1 MKSSELCRDQQ
12 DRRRDIRKHTN
23 PSGEHDLNGID
34 YLEVDESQTRLTV
47 YFIAKAPA
55 HITENNVRIDG
66 GIRIRNIRVKA
77 IHRCNPEDPRADGC
91 LQIEVDHPGDFSTY
105 TLRLVNTD
113 ARGRPGNEP
122 LEGFDPRYAQLD
134 FSFKA
139 RCPTDLDCAP
149 SDTCPPPTL
158 DEPEINYLGKDYNS
172 FRQLILDRLS
182 LIMPDWKERH
192 VPDIGITLVELLA
205 YAGDYL
211 SYYQDAVANEAY
223 LDTARQRISVRRHA
237 KLVDYQMHEGCNA
250 RAWVY
255 VTVEEDTKE
264 NAPLAKAENVY
275 FISSHDRSFG
285 EVLNSDD
292 LRDVP
297 FSDYEVFEPV
307 IQEPNQPLQ
316 FYVKHN
322 DISFYTWHERECCL
336 PRGATSATL
345 RDEWVV
351 EQKEPPQDN
360 GQGYEDQ
367 SASYPQ
373 SKEQSSGKGQKRI
386 PSRAPKKPSRKIPYD
401 EPDPD
406 VPPTTPPRS
415 RHLRLKAGDVL
426 IFEEMFGPFT
436 GVQADADPSHRHV
449 VRLTK
454 VEPGVDVLYDQ
465 PVLEIEWAAEDAL
478 PFPLCI
484 SAIGRA
490 PECRY
495 REDIS
500 IAHGNVLLVDHGRR
514 VGSTG
519 TESPEAWEV
528 PTAQEE
534 DAGCLAAGEPRETLL
549 RAGEFHPRLKR
560 QPLTYAAPF
569 PVPAAVARQQ
579 FHLLWRLM
587 ARVRARIER
596 LWREIRAGRPLTD
609 EEIAE
614 LRAIFGSGALK
625 SVGSLD
631 SDEQAKLIERLLQ
644 HEERLLAKKARRVKS
659 LTARAMAGYVLGQ
672 FEEDELAD
680 MFGMRLLED
689 VGLRGNQLTG
699 PASLALTQDPR
710 EALPCVS
717 LREEN
722 LVGETPRQTPGTWL
736 PQSDLLETSGQDRNF
751 VVEIDNDGRAHL
763 RFGDGDCGRAPIPE
777 TKLTA
782 TYRVGN
788 GTRGNV
794 GAEAISHL
802 VFRQPVSGTNPRV
815 RNPLPAVG
823 GVDLEPL
830 AEAKLFAP
838 MTFRGQ
844 LERAV
849 TRDDYALLAQQSAP
863 AKIQQTAAA
872 PLRWTGSWYEV
883 QVAIDPFDS
892 EDLDQD
898 LRELVEGAL
907 YRYRRIGHDL
917 RVQPAKYV
925 ALDIILTVC
934 VLPHYLRAHVKAD
947 LMDLFSNRMLPAG
960 KPGFFHPNNLSFG
973 EGIYL
978 SKLVAAAQGVTGV
991 ETVRVTQLQRL
1002 YEAPNNEIDNGVL
1015 PLGPLEVGRLDN
1027 DRSLPEHGK
1036 LLLNIKGG
1044 R

>member
-1 MKSSELCRDQQ
+1 MKSSEVCRDQQ
-12 DRRRDIRKHTN
+12 DRRRDIRKHQN
-23 PSGEHDLNGID
+23 SSGERDLNGID
-34 YLEVDESQTRLTV
+34 YLEVDESQTILTV

-55 HITENNVRIDG
+55 DLTESNIRIDG
-66 GIRIRNIRVKA
+66 GIRIRNFQVRS
-77 IHRCNPEDPRADGC
+77 IHRCDPEDPRADGC
-91 LQIEVDHPGDFSTY
+91 LKIEVDRPGDFSTY
-105 TLRLVNTD
+105 TLRLVNAD

-122 LEGFDPRYAQLD
+122 LAGFDPRYAQLD

-139 RCPTDLDCAP
+139 SCPTDLDCAP
-149 SDTCPPPTL
+149 ADTCPPPTL

-205 YAGDYL
+205 YVGDYL
-211 SYYQDAVANEAY
+211 SYYQDAVATEAY

-250 RAWVY
+250 RAWVQ
-255 VTVEEDTKE
+255 VTVDEDTKDG
-264 NAPLAKAENVY
+264 APLGVAGKFY
-275 FISSHDRSFG
+275 FISSNDRSFG
-285 EVLNSDD
+285 GVLNSED

-307 IQEPNQPLQ
+307 VQDPSQPLR

-336 PRGATSATL
+336 SRGATSATL
-345 RDEWVV
+345 KDEWVA
-351 EQKEPPQDN
+351 EEN
-360 GQGYEDQ
+360 GPKHEDDGYGDENK
-367 SASYPQ
+367 SASYGQ
-373 SKEQSSGKGQKRI
+373 REGKRPGKSQKRI
-386 PSRAPKKPSRKIPYD
+386 PYRTEKKPGRKNYDD
-401 EPDPD
+401 EPDQD
-406 VPPTTPPRS
+406 VPKPPRS

-426 IFEEMFGPFT
+426 IFEEMFGPIT
-436 GVQADADPSHRHV
+436 SVRADADPLHRHV
-449 VRLTK
+449 VRLTR
-454 VEPGVDVLYDQ
+454 VEPEVDVLYDQ

-490 PECRY
+490 PECEY
-495 REDIS
+495 REDLS
-500 IAHGNVLLVDHGRR
+500 IAHGNVVLVDHGRR
-514 VGSTG
+514 VGATPSD
-519 TESPEAWEV
+519 TESWEV
-528 PTAQEE
+528 PTATEE
-534 DAGCLAAGEPRETLL
+534 DAGCLSAGEPRETVLQ
-549 RAGEFHPRLKR
+549 AGELRPRLKR

-569 PVPAAVARQQ
+569 PTPATVARQQ
-579 FHLLWRLM
+579 FHLLWQLM
-587 ARVRARIER
+587 TRVRARIER
-596 LWREIRAGRPLTD
+596 LWKEIHAGRPIT
-609 EEIAE
+609 ENEYVE
-614 LRAIFGSGALK
+614 LRAIFGREPLK
-625 SVGSLD
+625 SIDLLD
-631 SDEQAKLIERLLQ
+631 AGEQAKLIERLLQ
-644 HEERLLAKKARRVKS
+644 HEDRLLAKKARRVKS
-659 LTARAMAGYVLGQ
+659 LAARSMAGYVLGQ
-672 FEEDELAD
+672 LEEDELAD
-680 MFGMRLLED
+680 MFGARLIED
-689 VGLRGNQLTG
+689 VGLRGRQLLG

-717 LREEN
+717 LREESAS
-722 LVGETPRQTPGTWL
+722 GQTLGTWL
-736 PQSDLLETSGQDRNF
+736 PESDLLEQSGQDRNF
-751 VVEIDNDGRAHL
+751 VVEIDNDGRGHL
-763 RFGDGDCGRAPIPE
+763 RFGDGDRGRAPVPA
-777 TKLTA
+777 TRLNA

-802 VFRQPVSGTNPRV
+802 VFREKVSGTTARV
-815 RNPLPAVG
+815 RNPLPAKG
-823 GVDLEPL
+823 GVDPEPI

-863 AKIQQTAAA
+863 TKIQQAAAA
-872 PLRWTGSWYEV
+872 PPRWTGSWYEV

-892 EDLDQD
+892 EDLAQD

-925 ALDIILTVC
+925 PLDIVLTVC
-934 VLPHYLRAHVKAD
+934 VLPHYLRAHVEAD
-947 LMDLFSNRMLPAG
+947 LLDIFSNRMLPAG
-960 KPGFFHPNNLSFG
+960 KPGYFHPNNLSFG

-978 SKLVAAAQGVTGV
+978 SKLVAAAQAVTGV
-991 ETVRVTQLQRL
+991 ESVRVNRLQRL
-1002 YEAPNNEIDNGVL
+1002 YEAPNSEIENGVL
-1015 PLGPLEVGRLDN
+1015 PLSPLEVARLDN